1 MSYVLTCSSTEGYLR
16 IRVSGIWPSKKPEDI
31 IADIY
36 NLWTEHQNQ
45 PLMID
50 IRIME
55 DSPSVFSD
63 YENAKL
69 FANAGF
75 YLIKR
80 IAVLDDVGR
89 REANNFFETTAHNRG
104 MRFRFFY
111 SDEQEAI
118 SWLLTKEQEQT

>member
-1 MSYVLTCSSTEGYLR
+1 MSYVLTCPSTEGYLR
-16 IRVSGIWPSKKPEDI
+16 ICVSGIWPSRKAEDI
-31 IADIY
+31 IADIH
-36 NLWTEHQNQ
+36 NLWTEHQDQ

-50 IRIME
+50 IRSME

-69 FANAGF
+69 FAADGF
-75 YLIKR
+75 YLIRR
-80 IAVLDDVGR
+80 IAVLDNVDR

-104 MRFRFFY
+104 IRFRFFY
-111 SDEQEAI
+111 ADEQEAI